1 MDFEW
6 DAAKSARN
14 RIERDLPFELAVDL
28 FDGPTIERVDD
39 RLDYGEVR
47 VRAIGAVAGMI
58 LHCVYTERGE
68 VRRIISLRD
77 ANRREAHD
85 YRTTHP
91 G

>member
-28 FDGPTIERVDD
+28 FDGATIERVDD
-39 RLDYGEVR
+39 RRDYGEMR

-58 LHCVYTERGE
+58 LHCVCTERGE

-77 ANRREAHD
+77 ANRRETHE
-85 YRTTHP
+85 YRTTYP
-91 G
+91 A